1 MLTIYTITVVLLL
14 IMNGITDYKNY
25 RLEKKVKELEQ
36 SIEDTDKICDI
47 NTDSTVNA
55 FKTQIRINDKTSAFM
70 DEFARR
76 LVKLEKQVNPTKE
89 KEDTKNGK

>member
-1 MLTIYTITVVLLL
+1 MLTIYTITVILLL

-36 SIEDTDKICDI
+36 SIKDTDEICNI

-55 FKTQIRINDKTSAFM
+55 FKTQVKINDKTELCLLKIAQ
-70 DEFARR
+70 
-76 LVKLEKQVNPTKE
+76 KLEKLEIKTGIK
-89 KEDTKNGK
+89 KIKRG